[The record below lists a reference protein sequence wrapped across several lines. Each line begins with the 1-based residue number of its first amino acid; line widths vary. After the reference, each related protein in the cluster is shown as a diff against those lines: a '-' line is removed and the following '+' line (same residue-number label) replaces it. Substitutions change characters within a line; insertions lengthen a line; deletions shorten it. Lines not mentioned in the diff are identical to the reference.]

1 MTDQKCENVWV
12 DGSFD
17 IVHFGDVYTLREAR
31 KYGKSLTV
39 GIHSDK
45 EILRHTG
52 NYPVFN
58 EEERY
63 RLVSGLKF
71 VDRVVE
77 NAPYH
82 TTVASLDKYNC
93 DFCVV
98 EESASHD
105 KRSEEVRRAGRSVVA
120 KQPFEVS
127 SKDIIERT
135 LRMHSAMRNG
145 ERLDLPWQ
153 EGIFLATSETFKLF
167 GSSSKPK
174 EGDKIVYACGSFD
187 FFNVGHLAFLEQ
199 AKSLGDYL
207 IVGIYSDEEIIQ
219 GEGYHPIM
227 SLHERALC
235 AFAYKPVDEILLG
248 APKFVDDELLERFK
262 IDIVARG
269 VATSSFDQERFVVPK
284 KRGIL
289 RIIDSGS
296 SVTTETILE
305 RIIETRSP
313 PDSMKNEGTS
323 RLCNDVFYNEMDVTY
338 KSQHPVEQ
346 MG

>member
-174 EGDKIVYACGSFD
+174 EGDK
-187 FFNVGHLAFLEQ
+187 
-199 AKSLGDYL
+199 
-207 IVGIYSDEEIIQ
+207 